1 MTQARPDAQLASG
14 GMVADRY
21 RIGDPIGRGGTAAV
35 YEALDLQTGRIVAVK
50 VMAQP
55 PGPQKLTRE
64 HYLLMEAQLSMRLT
78 SPHAVRLFE
87 VGVLPDGRPFLVME
101 RLFGRDVGRQLLER
115 GPMSVMDACDIVLQ
129 ACHALAEAHR
139 LGVVHR
145 DVKPPNLFLTVR
157 ADGTPHVKV
166 LDFGLAM
173 MVVSELEGPEMTP
186 TTRNFRVAGTPGYA
200 APEQIGSRRA
210 IDERADVWALG
221 VVLHELVLGRRPF
234 EGATLIGTLVAAGRD
249 PLPPLGPVPPEFEA
263 IVRRCL
269 EKDRERRFANVAD
282 LADALAPLAPPVL
295 ADYPELV
302 RIAGGRAMPVEE
314 STQRVLPEDD
324 GPTSVIPSRVNSGI
338 DGPLSGPVS
347 SRRRGDATQNDL
359 VRVDPTRSNLHR
371 VEASSSFVAQV
382 VPPRPPPGLRLW
394 RSSPWPRSRC
404 SSCSPAPTSRLPRR
418 TAPRQGRRRPPPRCC
433 SRRCGSR
440 GEARGP
446 TDGRPSR
453 QRAGKR
459 SRSGPPAGPTRRARP
474 ARRYPAGTFRLA
486 HPPFARATTAR
497 ISMAAAACEMRP
509 AMRSSST
516 SFARD
521 WRRIEST

>member
-1 MTQARPDAQLASG
+1 MTTLRIPVWQASVEVPPPLAWDASTLVTGGRPLHPMTQARPDAQLASG

-282 LADALAPLAPPVL
+282 LADALAPLAPPEL

-359 VRVDPTRSNLHR
+359 VRVDPTRSDLHR

-382 VPPRPPPGLRLW
+382 VPPP
-394 RSSPWPRSRC
+394 STPWPAIVAVVAVAAVAMLLVLSRTHEPAATTHRAQAGATPSA
-404 SSCSPAPTSRLPRR
+404 SSMLLAPLRK
-418 TAPRQGRRRPPPRCC
+418 QGR
-433 SRRCGSR
+433 
-440 GEARGP
+440 GEGP
-446 TDGRPSR
+446 DGW
-453 QRAGKR
+453 QAE
-459 SRSGPPAGPTRRARP
+459 PPASWQEVP
-474 ARRYPAGTFRLA
+474 
-486 HPPFARATTAR
+486 
-497 ISMAAAACEMRP
+497 
-509 AMRSSST
+509 
-516 SFARD
+516 
-521 WRRIEST
+521 